1 MRSQDLTMEVRKG
14 LDMFESVKNVFRL
27 KEIRVKLLFTLLML
41 IIIRFGSQLPVPGVD
56 RTYFSRWF
64 AQQTGDSFSFIDAFT
79 GGSFLNMSIL
89 ALNITPYI
97 TSSIIIQLLTIAIP
111 KLEEMQREGEE
122 GRKMMIA
129 ITRYVTVA
137 LALIESAAMA
147 IGFGRNGLLED
158 YNVVNVILVIATLT
172 AGSSFLMW
180 IGEQITDKGVGNGI
194 SIVLTI
200 NIVSRMPQ
208 DIVSLF
214 TQFVTSQS
222 NVGLASVA
230 AVVIIAVI
238 VVMVIMVILLNDA
251 ERRIPVQ
258 YAQKL
263 QGRRMMNANTSSIPL
278 KVNTAG
284 VMPIIF
290 ASSIMEFPGI
300 ISSLV
305 GYKGTGVWSEV
316 LRYLSS
322 SYWCNPNYPKYSIG
336 LAVYVLLLV
345 FFAYFYT
352 SITFNPLEI
361 ADNLKKRG
369 GFIPGIRPGKP
380 TSDYLNRILNYVI
393 FIGAVGLTIVGILPF
408 IFRGFFNA
416 SISFGGT
423 SLIIVVSVI
432 LETIKQVESMMMV
445 RNYKGFLND

>member
-1 MRSQDLTMEVRKG
+1 ML
-14 LDMFESVKNVFRL
+14 ESAKNVFKL
-27 KEIRVKLLFTLLML
+27 KEVRQKLIYTLLMMVV
-41 IIIRFGSQLPVPGVD
+41 IRIGSQLPAPGID
-56 RTYFSRWF
+56 RTYFSNWF
-64 AQQTGDSFSFIDAFT
+64 AQQTGDAFSFVDAFT

-111 KLEEMQREGEE
+111 KLEEMQKEGEE
-122 GRKMMIA
+122 GRKLLVS

-137 LALIESAAMA
+137 LALMEAAAMA
-147 IGFGRNGLLED
+147 IGFGRQGLLEE
-158 YNVVNVILVIATLT
+158 YNAINIIMVICTLT
-172 AGSSFLMW
+172 AGSAFLMW
-180 IGEQITDKGVGNGI
+180 IGEQITEKGVGNGI
-194 SIVLTI
+194 SIVLAI
-200 NIVSRMPQ
+200 NIISRMPQ
-208 DIVSLF
+208 DIATLF
-214 TQFVTSQS
+214 SQFV
-222 NVGLASVA
+222 VGKTIAIGAVA
-230 AVVIIAVI
+230 AVIIIAIIVLMVVLVII
-238 VVMVIMVILLNDA
+238 LNDA

-258 YAQKL
+258 YAQKI
-263 QGRRMMNANTSSIPL
+263 QGRRLVGGANSVIPL

-290 ASSIMEFPGI
+290 ASSLMEFPVI
-300 ISSLV
+300 ISTLA

-322 SYWCNPNYPKYSIG
+322 SYWCNPSQIKYSIG
-336 LAVYVLLLV
+336 LLVYIVLLV

-380 TSDYLNRILNYVI
+380 TSEYLNRILNYII
-393 FIGAVGLTIVGILPF
+393 FIGAIGLTIVGILPF
-408 IFRGFFNA
+408 IFRGVFNA
-416 SISFGGT
+416 SVSFGGT
-423 SLIIVVSVI
+423 SLIIVVSVM
-432 LETIKQVESMMMV
+432 LETIKQIESMMMV

>member
-1 MRSQDLTMEVRKG
+1 ML
-14 LDMFESVKNVFRL
+14 ESVKNVFRL
-27 KEIRVKLLFTLLML
+27 KEIRQKLIYTLLMMVV
-41 IIIRFGSQLPVPGVD
+41 IRIGSQLPAPGID
-56 RTYFSRWF
+56 RTYFSNWF
-64 AQQTGDSFSFIDAFT
+64 AAQTGDAFSFVDAFT

-122 GRKMMIA
+122 GRKLLVS

-137 LALIESAAMA
+137 LALMEAAAMA
-147 IGFGRNGLLED
+147 IGFGRQGLLEE
-158 YNVVNVILVIATLT
+158 YNAINIIMVICTLT
-172 AGSSFLMW
+172 AGSAFLMW
-180 IGEQITDKGVGNGI
+180 VGEQITEKGVGNGI
-194 SIVLTI
+194 SIVLAI
-200 NIVSRMPQ
+200 NIISRMPQ
-208 DIVSLF
+208 DISSLF
-214 TQFVTSQS
+214 SQFVFGKTIAI
-222 NVGLASVA
+222 GAVA
-230 AVVIIAVI
+230 ALIIIAVI
-238 VVMVIMVILLNDA
+238 VLMVVMVIILNDA

-258 YAQKL
+258 YAQKI
-263 QGRRMMNANTSSIPL
+263 QGRRLVGGANSVIPL

-290 ASSIMEFPGI
+290 ASSLMEFPVI
-300 ISSLV
+300 ISTLA
-305 GYKGTGVWSEV
+305 GYKGTGVWSEI

-322 SYWCNPNYPKYSIG
+322 SYWCNPSQIKYSIG
-336 LAVYVLLLV
+336 LLVYIVLLV

-380 TSDYLNRILNYVI
+380 TSDYLNRILNYII
-393 FIGAVGLTIVGILPF
+393 FIGAIGLTIVGILPF
-408 IFRGFFNA
+408 IFRGVFNA
-416 SISFGGT
+416 SVSFGGT
-423 SLIIVVSVI
+423 SLIIVVSVV
-432 LETIKQVESMMMV
+432 LETIKQIESMMMV

>member
-1 MRSQDLTMEVRKG
+1 ML
-14 LDMFESVKNVFRL
+14 ESLNNVKNVFKL
-27 KEIRVKLLFTLLML
+27 KEIREKLLYTFLMM
-41 IIIRFGSQLPVPGVD
+41 IVIRLGSQLPVPGVD
-56 RTYFSRWF
+56 RTYFSNWF
-64 AQQTGDSFSFIDAFT
+64 AAQTGDAFSFVDAFT

-122 GRKMMIA
+122 GRKLLVS

-137 LALIESAAMA
+137 LALMEGAAMA
-147 IGFGRNGLLED
+147 IGFGRQGLLED
-158 YNVVNVILVIATLT
+158 YNAINIIMVSCTLT
-172 AGSSFLMW
+172 AGSAFLMW
-180 IGEQITDKGVGNGI
+180 VGEQITEKGVGNGI
-194 SIVLTI
+194 SIVLAI
-200 NIVSRMPQ
+200 NIISRMPQ
-208 DIVSLF
+208 DIASLF
-214 TQFVTSQS
+214 TQFVFGKTIAIG
-222 NVGLASVA
+222 VVA
-230 AVVIIAVI
+230 AVIIIAII
-238 VVMVIMVILLNDA
+238 VAMVVLVILLNDA

-258 YAQKL
+258 YAQKI
-263 QGRRMMNANTSSIPL
+263 QGRRLVGGANSVIPL

-290 ASSIMEFPGI
+290 ASSIMEFPVI
-300 ISSLV
+300 ISTLA

-322 SYWCNPNYPKYSIG
+322 SYWCNPSQIKYTLG
-336 LAVYVLLLV
+336 LLV
-345 FFAYFYT
+345 YIAMLIFFAYFYT

-380 TSDYLNRILNYVI
+380 TSDYLNRILNYII
-393 FIGAVGLTIVGILPF
+393 FIGACGLTIVGILPF
-408 IFRGFFNA
+408 IFRGVFNA
-416 SISFGGT
+416 SVSFGGT
-423 SLIIVVSVI
+423 SLIIVVSVV
-432 LETIKQVESMMMV
+432 LETIKQIESMMMV

>member
-1 MRSQDLTMEVRKG
+1 ML
-14 LDMFESVKNVFRL
+14 ESLNNVKNVFKL
-27 KEIRVKLLFTLLML
+27 KEIREKLLYTFLMM
-41 IIIRFGSQLPVPGVD
+41 IVIRLGSQLPVPGVD
-56 RTYFSRWF
+56 RTYFSNWF
-64 AQQTGDSFSFIDAFT
+64 AAQTGDAFSFVDAFT

-122 GRKMMIA
+122 GRKLLVS

-137 LALIESAAMA
+137 LALMEGAAMA
-147 IGFGRNGLLED
+147 IGFGRQGLLED
-158 YNVVNVILVIATLT
+158 YNAINIIMVICTLT
-172 AGSSFLMW
+172 AGSAFLMW
-180 IGEQITDKGVGNGI
+180 VGEQITEKGVGNGI
-194 SIVLTI
+194 SIVLAI
-200 NIVSRMPQ
+200 NIISRMPQ
-208 DIVSLF
+208 DIASLF
-214 TQFVTSQS
+214 TQFVFGKTIAIG
-222 NVGLASVA
+222 VVA
-230 AVVIIAVI
+230 AVIIIAII
-238 VVMVIMVILLNDA
+238 VAMVVLVILLNDA

-258 YAQKL
+258 YAQKI
-263 QGRRMMNANTSSIPL
+263 QGRRLVGGANSVIPL

-290 ASSIMEFPGI
+290 ASSIMEFPVI
-300 ISSLV
+300 ISTLA

-322 SYWCNPNYPKYSIG
+322 SYWCNPSQIKYSLG
-336 LAVYVLLLV
+336 LLV
-345 FFAYFYT
+345 YIAMLIFFAYFYT

-380 TSDYLNRILNYVI
+380 TSDYLNRILNYII
-393 FIGAVGLTIVGILPF
+393 FIGACGLTIVGILPF
-408 IFRGFFNA
+408 IFRGVFNA
-416 SISFGGT
+416 SVSFGGT
-423 SLIIVVSVI
+423 SLIIVVSVV
-432 LETIKQVESMMMV
+432 LETIKQIESMMMV

>member
-1 MRSQDLTMEVRKG
+1 ML
-14 LDMFESVKNVFRL
+14 ESVKNMFSL
-27 KEIRVKLLFTLLML
+27 KEIRQKLLYTLLMMVV
-41 IIIRFGSQLPVPGVD
+41 IRIGSQLPAPGID
-56 RTYFSRWF
+56 RTYFSNWF
-64 AQQTGDSFSFIDAFT
+64 AAQTGDAFSFVDAFT

-122 GRKMMIA
+122 GRKLLVS

-137 LALIESAAMA
+137 LALMEAAAMA
-147 IGFGRNGLLED
+147 IGFGRQGLLQE
-158 YNVVNVILVIATLT
+158 YNAINIIMVICTLT
-172 AGSSFLMW
+172 AGSAFLMW
-180 IGEQITDKGVGNGI
+180 VGEQITEKGVGNGI
-194 SIVLTI
+194 SIVLAI
-200 NIVSRMPQ
+200 NIISRMPQ
-208 DIVSLF
+208 DIASLF
-214 TQFVTSQS
+214 SQFVFGKTIAI
-222 NVGLASVA
+222 GAVA
-230 AVVIIAVI
+230 AVIIIAIIVLM
-238 VVMVIMVILLNDA
+238 VVMVIILNDA

-258 YAQKL
+258 YAQKI
-263 QGRRMMNANTSSIPL
+263 QGRRLVGGASSVIPL

-290 ASSIMEFPGI
+290 ASSLMEFPVI
-300 ISSLV
+300 ISTLA
-305 GYKGTGVWSEV
+305 GYKGTGIWSEV

-322 SYWCNPNYPKYSIG
+322 SYWCNPSQPKYTIG
-336 LAVYVLLLV
+336 LLVYIVLLV

-380 TSDYLNRILNYVI
+380 TSEYLTRILNYII
-393 FIGAVGLTIVGILPF
+393 FIGAIGLTIVGILPF
-408 IFRGFFNA
+408 IFRGVFNA
-416 SISFGGT
+416 SVSFGGT
-423 SLIIVVSVI
+423 SLIIVVSVV
-432 LETIKQVESMMMV
+432 LETIKQIESMMMV